1 MVQILGCASLSVSP
15 KRMQEAKASAAKQ
28 GHQPVFSLE
37 RFDFKSGDTPG
48 HDRWLSFGDRE
59 AFEARFL
66 EYVEDELQQTKA
78 ELFQPLAQS
87 ALLPPRIRLRIELSS
102 DIEDYRTGILEL
114 LYSQPVSP
122 YWGTINARNKVWVR
136 IGDKE
141 FLISDHEIK
150 REFSVIFY
158 SWVRVSEVEAIVA
171 KVYGNLFQKSAQAV
185 AARMP
190 DLVALAYGQ
199 QATPL
204 RPLSDPELSEL
215 KSRFDLAAGRLLK
228 APPATE
234 KLFQRETGFR
244 VMRAPPESAA
254 GLVDVRVGLVDVRAE
269 VSARESLLSK
279 YLGSLGGVEVGSR
292 RGIAS
297 VTSRAR
303 NSAGFIETLGTGD
316 ATTEG
321 FRVALYKP
329 PGQAQYFFPPSFGFL
344 SQKISI
350 AGFEQELPM
359 VKVPGSNDIAGVL
372 TDPSTGEVSD
382 LVLQPI
388 AYELDLKSVY
398 LGQGFGLDF
407 VFGFDQVRFFFTGQ
421 VALNLVEAR
430 HVDIQIHT
438 SRKSGYSLELGKS
451 FISSGQFGVY
461 FPDLHLALRISGE
474 FEFYRDFEFP
484 EPVDLLASARFNP
497 EKRIFERE
505 RIFVEGA
512 SLVQL
517 NGQLSAVVMF

>member
-1 MVQILGCASLSVSP
+1 MSMVQITGCASLNITPKSP
-15 KRMQEAKASAAKQ
+15 KSSSVPSSLRH
-28 GHQPVFSLE
+28 HQPEFVVEKFE
-37 RFDFKSGDTPG
+37 FKSGKIPS
-48 HDRWLSFGDRE
+48 HDRWVSSFNRRS
-59 AFEARFL
+59 FEERFSK
-66 EYVEDELQQTKA
+66 YVEVELQQAQA
-78 ELFQPLAQS
+78 ELFPSFAQS

-122 YWGTINARNKVWVR
+122 YWGTIHARNKVWVR
-136 IGDKE
+136 FGGKE

-150 REFSVIFY
+150 RQFSVIFY
-158 SWVRVSEVEAIVA
+158 SWVRVSEVEGIVA
-171 KVYGNLFQKSAQAV
+171 KVYGSLFQRSAQALT
-185 AARMP
+185 ARLP

-204 RPLSDPELSEL
+204 RPLSEPELSEL
-215 KSRFDLAAGRLLK
+215 KSRFDLAAGRLLS

-234 KLFQRETGFR
+234 KLFQPETGFR
-244 VMRAPPESAA
+244 VMRAPPEPEAE
-254 GLVDVRVGLVDVRAE
+254 LVDVRAD
-269 VSARESLLSK
+269 VSARESLLSR
-279 YLGSLGGVEVGSR
+279 YLGSLGGVELGSR

-303 NSAGFIETLGTGD
+303 NSAGFLETLGTGD

-329 PGQAQYFFPPSFGFL
+329 PGQAQYFFPPSLGFL

-350 AGFEQELPM
+350 AGFEQDVPM
-359 VKVPGSNDIAGVL
+359 VNIPGSNDIAGVI
-372 TDPSTGEVSD
+372 TDPSTGEASD

-388 AYELDLKSVY
+388 SYELDLKSVY

-461 FPDLHLALRISGE
+461 FPDLHLALRLSGE
-474 FEFYRDFEFP
+474 FEFYRDFDFP
-484 EPVDLLASARFNP
+484 EPVDFLGSARFNS
-497 EKRIFERE
+497 EKLIFERE